1 MDSSENKGL
10 LATFLLLVALFLFG
24 YYGKDHQSD
33 SSSNLLHVED
43 NQLLINKDKE

>member
-10 LATFLLLVALFLFG
+10 LATFLLLVALFLIG

-33 SSSNLLHVED
+33 SFSNLLQIED
-43 NQLLINKDKE
+43 SQLLINKDKE